1 MALEKLAEKEKLPL
15 KNNQKETA
23 IRIMEYFVKV
33 NHKIPHR
40 YHNYLAI
47 IVVDLFSY
55 YSLPKIVDLGSIT
68 LGLIQ
73 MADSYR
79 DPDS

>member
-1 MALEKLAEKEKLPL
+1 
-15 KNNQKETA
+15 
-23 IRIMEYFVKV
+23 MEYFVKV

-55 YSLPKIVDLGSIT
+55 YSLPKVVDLGSIT
-68 LGLIQ
+68 LGLIH
-73 MADSYR
+73 MADSYKE
-79 DPDS
+79 PDY